1 MGITGPTPKPDEKRA
16 RRNAPTFE
24 TTELA
29 AGDAKPPAL
38 PNRRSLHAS
47 TRRWWDTWVESPQA
61 AHFLATDWQR
71 LLKIAQLEED
81 FHRAESAKERSE
93 LLGRIDRLEA
103 RFGATPEDRLRL
115 RMRQASS
122 AKVEDR
128 AEKRAAASKP
138 SRGRRDPRLSLVED
152 GS

>member
-1 MGITGPTPKPDEKRA
+1 M
-16 RRNAPTFE
+16 
-24 TTELA
+24 
-29 AGDAKPPAL
+29 
-38 PNRRSLHAS
+38 
-47 TRRWWDTWVESPQA
+47 ESPQA